1 MVTARTWRTRSDPF
15 EKDWPGIVAMLR
27 EAPTLEAKTIFDDL
41 VGRKPDGYEEGQLR
55 TLQRRIQVW
64 RASEGPEKEVFFAQ
78 EHRPGEAMQ
87 TDFTWATDLGIT
99 IAGESFSHMLCHA
112 VLPYSNWEWATV
124 CRSESM
130 SAIRRGVQAT
140 VFHLGRVPEWH
151 QTDNSTAATHDLMT
165 GKRGFNREYQELIEH
180 LGMKPRTTEIGEKE
194 QNGDVEAANGA
205 LKRRL
210 EQHLLMRHSRDFDTV
225 ADYETW
231 LWGVLEKANRP
242 RTKRLNEDMDAM
254 KPLVVSR
261 LPEYTE
267 EDARVMTWS
276 TINVKRN
283 VYSVPSRLI
292 GQVVRVRLYEDR
304 LEVFFRGQLQGAM
317 ERLSG
322 RSGHRID
329 YRHIIWSLMR
339 KPGGFARYKYR
350 DDLFPTATF
359 RAAYD
364 ALCAAP
370 HKGIGADVDY
380 IRILHLA
387 ASTMECEVEAA
398 LELLLAEGT
407 VPTPDQV
414 NTLVLPKR
422 PEGPVDMPVLTV
434 DLTGYDALLRTAGV
448 AS

>member
-1 MVTARTWRTRSDPF
+1 
-15 EKDWPGIVAMLR
+15 
-27 EAPTLEAKTIFDDL
+27 
-41 VGRKPDGYEEGQLR
+41 
-55 TLQRRIQVW
+55 
-64 RASEGPEKEVFFAQ
+64 
-78 EHRPGEAMQ
+78 
-87 TDFTWATDLGIT
+87 
-99 IAGESFSHMLCHA
+99 
-112 VLPYSNWEWATV
+112 
-124 CRSESM
+124 
-130 SAIRRGVQAT
+130 
-140 VFHLGRVPEWH
+140 
-151 QTDNSTAATHDLMT
+151 
-165 GKRGFNREYQELIEH
+165 
-180 LGMKPRTTEIGEKE
+180 
-194 QNGDVEAANGA
+194 
-205 LKRRL
+205 
-210 EQHLLMRHSRDFDTV
+210 
-225 ADYETW
+225 
-231 LWGVLEKANRP
+231 
-242 RTKRLNEDMDAM
+242 
-254 KPLVVSR
+254 
-261 LPEYTE
+261 
-267 EDARVMTWS
+267 
-276 TINVKRN
+276 
-283 VYSVPSRLI
+283 
-292 GQVVRVRLYEDR
+292 
-304 LEVFFRGQLQGAM
+304 M